1 MIPVF
6 RCRKFCYYLFYF
18 HYGDGGRSM
27 SDAKGKRTRLELLM
41 KQAEMP
47 AQVIDPYFLDGVI
60 EAVEVS
66 RSNKAWLITINKS
79 TLVPAQVYRTFYT
92 RIKDRM
98 EHIAQVSFL
107 FRYEDSVSPGE
118 IVEEYWK
125 LFLEWVQREVPSV
138 NGWMARAAHEVDGDL
153 VSVTFTDE
161 TSLELARKKNIDK
174 AITAYYDTFFGL
186 PLRVKLL
193 TGEDA
198 STAFEEFQQ
207 RIEEENREAISRLMM
222 ESLSAE
228 APPEEVVDNEE
239 VIKLQIGYDIRE
251 PAVPLQDIQDEEKK
265 ITIQGTIFGLD
276 RKELRNGNTLFMF
289 NLTDFT
295 DSLQLKLFAKNKEDL
310 KVMGQLANGKWI
322 KARGKVELDRFMQ
335 IPELVMIPSDLTEIP
350 APPSRKD
357 QAEEKRV
364 EFHLHTTM
372 SAMDAVTP
380 IGDYVKQAAKWGHK
394 AIAVT
399 DHGGIQCYPDAAK
412 AAKKNGIKMIYG
424 VEANIVNDNVAVVLN
439 PRPEELKTATFI
451 VFDIETTGLS
461 VTQNKIIEIAAVKM
475 VEGKEIDRY
484 ATFVNPH
491 ERIPYNIQQ
500 LTNINDDMVKDAPDV
515 EPVLDDF
522 VRFVGDAVLVA
533 HNARF
538 DFDFV
543 NAKLKELGRP
553 VMTNPVLDTLEMARL
568 LHPSMKNHR
577 LNTLAAKYKVSL
589 ENHHRAID
597 DTLALGQILIGLIED
612 ADKQE
617 GIVSLERLNDRVG
630 KDLSNSRPFHSGIY
644 ALNMTGK
651 KNLFKLVSM
660 SHTEYFKRVACIPK
674 SRLAEMREGLLIMSG
689 CEKGEFFEAVLNKSM
704 EEAEGIADFYD
715 VLEIQPLTMYMH
727 LVDKGLV
734 GSVEELKTAIRK
746 VVEIGFKLNK
756 PVVATGNVHYLD
768 PRDKLYRD
776 ITIHGITGFSPL
788 KDIRK
793 PDAHFRT
800 TDEMLEEFEF
810 LGKDKA
816 FEVVVTNTSELA
828 DRFEELELFPDK
840 LFTPILEGA
849 DEEIRNTC
857 YATARSIYGEELPEV
872 VVKRLEKELE
882 PIIKYG
888 FSANYLI
895 SERLVK
901 KSNQDGYLV
910 GSRGSVGSSVVAT
923 FLGISEVNPLPA
935 HYICTN
941 SDCKYSE
948 WFLDGSVPSGFDLPD
963 KPCPKCGQKLK
974 GEGQDIPFETFLGFK
989 GDKVPDIDLNFS
1001 GEYQPHA
1008 HNFTKVMFGEKNV
1021 FRAGTIGTVAEKTA
1035 FGFAKKYEEEHHKHW
1050 RGAELNRL
1058 AAGCT
1063 GVKRSTGQH
1072 PGGIVV
1078 VPDYIEVEDITPVQY
1093 PADDTSAEWMTTHF
1107 DYHAFD
1113 ANLLKLDILGH
1124 DDPTM
1129 MRMLQ
1134 DLTGVDPT
1142 TIPMN
1147 DPKVM
1152 SMFNSTEALGVTA
1165 QQIRT
1170 PVATYGIP
1178 EMGTKF
1184 VRQMLVESQPSS
1196 FADLLQISGLSHGT
1210 GVWLGNAQ
1218 ELIKNGTCN
1227 IKTVIGC
1234 RDDIMLF
1241 LIYKAGMD
1249 AGLAFKITES
1259 VRKGKGLSQEWIDEM
1274 KKCKV
1279 PQWYIDSCL
1288 KIQYMFPKA
1297 HAAAYVISAVRT
1309 AFFKLYY
1316 PIEYYATYFSVR
1328 GEDFDLELLCQGYDA
1343 ISRRIDEIEQKGFQA
1358 LPKEKNMLPILEMA
1372 LEMTARGFRFKSID
1386 LYRSDATRFIVDED
1400 ALIPPFSALGG
1411 IGVNAARNIAAAKE
1425 QGEFLSVEDF
1435 QQKSKA
1441 SKTIVELLGS
1451 MGCFRGLP
1459 ESNQLSLF

>member
-1 MIPVF
+1 
-6 RCRKFCYYLFYF
+6 
-18 HYGDGGRSM
+18 M
-27 SDAKGKRTRLELLM
+27 SSVGEKRTRFELLM
-41 KQAEMP
+41 KQA
-47 AQVIDPYFLDGVI
+47 QVPSSMIDPYFMDGYI
-60 EAVEVS
+60 DHVEIS
-66 RSNKAWLITINKS
+66 KSNKDWTIVIAKDS
-79 TLVPAQVYRTFYT
+79 LVPAQVFRTFCLH
-92 RIKDRM
+92 IQERM
-98 EHIAQVSFL
+98 NHIAKIRFI
-107 FRYEDSVSPGE
+107 FRYSEAVQPAS
-118 IVEEYWK
+118 IVREYWK
-125 LFLEWVQREVPSV
+125 LFIEWVQREIPSV
-138 NGWMARAAHEVDGDL
+138 NGWMARAKHEVEGDL
-153 VSVTFTDE
+153 VFVTMTDS
-161 TSLELARKKNIDK
+161 TSLELARKKQIDQ
-174 AITAYYDTFFGL
+174 AIISFFEQFFTL
-186 PLRVKLL
+186 SLRVKLQV
-193 TGEDA
+193 GETSNEVYDE
-198 STAFEEFQQ
+198 FRQRQEQEE
-207 RIEEENREAISRLMM
+207 R
-222 ESLSAE
+222 
-228 APPEEVVDNEE
+228 E
-239 VIKLQIGYDIRE
+239 VIKQMMTMIEAEVKKEDEDTSNLKLQIGYDIKDE
-251 PAVPLQDIQDEEKK
+251 PVPIMQIQDEEKK
-265 ITIQGTIFGLD
+265 ATIQGTIFGLEQ
-276 RKELRNGNTLFMF
+276 KELRNGSTLFTF
-289 NLTDFT
+289 FLTDFS
-295 DSLQLKLFAKNKEDL
+295 DSLQMKMFAKNKEDL
-310 KVMGQLANGKWI
+310 KVMSLLANGKWI
-322 KARGKVELDRFMQ
+322 KARGRVEYDRFMQ
-335 IPELVMIPSDLTEIP
+335 VPELVMIPSDLIEVQ

-357 QAEEKRV
+357 NAPEKRV

-372 SAMDAVTP
+372 STMDAVTS
-380 IGDYVKQAAKWGHK
+380 IDDYIKTAAKWGHK

-399 DHGGIQCYPDAAK
+399 DHGGIQSFPEAAK

-424 VEANIVNDNVAVVLN
+424 VEANVVDDGVPVVIN
-439 PRPEELKTATFI
+439 ESPIDLKSATYV

-461 VTQNKIIEIAAVKM
+461 FTQNNITEIAAVKIQD
-475 VEGKEIDRY
+475 GKEIDRY
-484 ATFVNPH
+484 STFVNPH
-491 ERIPYNIQQ
+491 EKIPYHIQQ
-500 LTNINDDMVKDAPDV
+500 LTNITDEMVKDAPDV
-515 EPVLDDF
+515 EPVLEKF
-522 VRFVGDAVLVA
+522 MEFSKDAILVA

-538 DFDFV
+538 DTGFIQTI
-543 NAKLKELGRP
+543 LKRSGMPQL
-553 VMTNPVLDTLEMARL
+553 TNPILDTLELARL
-568 LHPSMKNHR
+568 LFPTMKNHR
-577 LNTLAAKYKVSL
+577 LNTLADKYKVSL

-597 DTLALGQILIGLIED
+597 DTIALSGILLGLLQD
-612 ADKQE
+612 AEKML
-617 GIVSLERLNDRVG
+617 GITMLDRLNDYVG
-630 KDLSNSRPFHSGIY
+630 KDLSNARPFHCGIY

-651 KNLFKLVSM
+651 KNLYKLVSL
-660 SHTEYFKRVACIPK
+660 SHTEYFKRVPTIPK
-674 SRLAEMREGLLIMSG
+674 SKLKELREGLLILSG
-689 CEKGEFFEAVLNKSM
+689 CEKGEFFEAVLNKSV
-704 EEAEGIADFYD
+704 EEAEQIAEFYD

-734 GSVEELKTAIRK
+734 GSVEEIKTAIK
-746 VVEIGFKLNK
+746 KIYDMGKKLNK

-768 PRDKLYRD
+768 PRDKLFRD

-800 TDEMLEEFEF
+800 TEEMLEEFKF
-810 LGKDKA
+810 LGESEA
-816 FEVVVTNTSELA
+816 YEVVITNTSELA
-828 DRFEELELFPDK
+828 DRFEELELFPTK
-840 LFTPILEGA
+840 LFTPIIEGA
-849 DEEIRNTC
+849 DEEIRTKCYNT
-857 YATARSIYGEELPEV
+857 AKSIYGEELPEV

-935 HYICTN
+935 HYICRN
-941 SDCKYSE
+941 PECKYSE

-963 KPCPKCGQKLK
+963 KECPKCGEMLK
-974 GEGQDIPFETFLGFK
+974 GDGQDIPFETFLGFK

-1001 GEYQPHA
+1001 GEYQPTA
-1008 HNFTKVMFGEKNV
+1008 HNYTKEIFGEKNV

-1035 FGFAKKYEEEHHKHW
+1035 FGYAKKYEEDHHKKW
-1050 RGAELNRL
+1050 RSAELNRL

-1093 PADDTSAEWMTTHF
+1093 PADDTSSEWKTTHF

-1152 SMFNSTEALGVTA
+1152 SMFNSVEALGVTPE
-1165 QQIRT
+1165 QVRT

-1184 VRQMLVESQPSS
+1184 VRQMLVESKPSS

-1249 AGLAFKITES
+1249 ASLAFKITES
-1259 VRKGKGLSQEWIDEM
+1259 VRKGKGLTPEWIEEM
-1274 KKCKV
+1274 KKCNV

-1309 AFFKLYY
+1309 AYFKLYY

-1328 GEDFDLELLCQGYDA
+1328 GEDFDIELCVQGYDA
-1343 ISRRIDEIEQKGFQA
+1343 IYRKIEEIEQKGFQA
-1358 LPKEKNMLPILEMA
+1358 TTKEKNSLPILEMA
-1372 LEMTARGFRFKSID
+1372 LEMTARGFHFKGLD
-1386 LYRSDATRFIVDED
+1386 LYRSEATRFVVDGD
-1400 ALIPPFSALGG
+1400 SLIPPFSALQG
-1411 IGVNAARNIAAAKE
+1411 IGENAARNIAAARE
-1425 QGEFLSVEDF
+1425 AGEFLSIEDF

-1441 SKTIVELLGS
+1441 SKTIIELLTQ

>member
-1 MIPVF
+1 MN
-6 RCRKFCYYLFYF
+6 
-18 HYGDGGRSM
+18 GAAD
-27 SDAKGKRTRLELLM
+27 KRNRLELLM
-41 KQAEMP
+41 KQTGISASL
-47 AQVIDPYFLDGVI
+47 IDPYFLDGWI
-60 EAVEVS
+60 EQVEVS
-66 RSNKAWLITINKS
+66 RSNKEWRIIIHKD
-79 TLVPAQVYRTFYT
+79 TLVPAQIYRTFCLQV
-92 RIKDRM
+92 RERM
-98 EHIAQVSFL
+98 EHIARITFD
-107 FRYEDSVSPGE
+107 FRYSPSISSKD
-118 IVEEYWK
+118 IVTEYWK

-138 NGWMARAAHEVDGDL
+138 NGWMLRAAFEVDGDL
-153 VSVTFTDE
+153 VIVSLSDSM
-161 TSLELARKKNIDK
+161 SLELAKKKGIDR
-174 AITAYYDTFFGL
+174 AIPAFYEQYFGL
-186 PLRVKLL
+186 SLRVKLQ
-193 TGEDA
+193 TSENSA
-198 STAFEEFQQ
+198 EAFEEFQQ
-207 RIEEENREAISRLMM
+207 RIVEENREVIQQLM
-222 ESLSAE
+222 ESIEAE
-228 APPEEVVDNEE
+228 VAAEVDDDGEEV
-239 VIKLQIGYDIRE
+239 KLQVGYDIKE
-251 PAVPLQDIQDEEKK
+251 QPVPLKDIQDEEKK
-265 ITIQGTIFGLD
+265 IAIQGTIFGLES
-276 RKELRNGNTLFMF
+276 KELRNGNTLFTF
-289 NLTDFT
+289 CITDFS
-295 DSLQLKLFAKNKEDL
+295 DSLQMKMFAKTKEDL
-310 KVMGQLANGKWI
+310 KIMGKLANGKWV
-322 KARGKVELDRFMQ
+322 KARGRVEYDRFMQ
-335 IPELVMIPSDLTEIP
+335 IPELVMIPSDLCEVGAP
-350 APPSRKD
+350 AGRKD
-357 QAEEKRV
+357 NAAEKRV
-364 EFHLHTTM
+364 EFHLHSTM
-372 SAMDAVTP
+372 STMDAVTP
-380 IGDYVKQAAKWGHK
+380 IDQYIKTAAKWGHK

-399 DHGGIQCYPDAAK
+399 DHGGVQCYPDAAK

-424 VEANIVNDNVAVVLN
+424 VEANVVNDNVAVVLQ
-439 PRPEELKTATFI
+439 PKPIELKTATYI

-475 VEGKEIDRY
+475 QDGKEIDRY

-515 EPVLDDF
+515 HPVLLEF
-522 VRFVGDAVLVA
+522 VKFAGDSILVA

-538 DFDFV
+538 DVDFV
-543 NAKLKELGRP
+543 NAKLKELGEP
-553 VMTNPVLDTLEMARL
+553 QLTNPVLDTLELARL
-568 LHPSMKNHR
+568 LFPSLKNHR

-597 DTLALGQILIGLIED
+597 DTLALGEILIGLLAD
-612 ADKQE
+612 AEKMQ
-617 GIVSLERLNDRVG
+617 GITMLDRLNDHVG
-630 KDLSNSRPFHSGIY
+630 KDLSNTRPFHCGIY
-644 ALNMTGK
+644 ALNPVGK

-660 SHTEYFKRVACIPK
+660 SHTDYFHRVACIPK
-674 SRLAEMREGLLIMSG
+674 SKLKEMREGLLIISG

-704 EEAEGIADFYD
+704 EEAEEIAGFYD

-727 LVDKGLV
+727 LVEKGLV
-734 GSVEELKTAIRK
+734 GSKEELETAIRK
-746 VVEIGFKLNK
+746 VCEIGQKLDK
-756 PVVATGNVHYLD
+756 PVIATGNVHYLE
-768 PRDKLYRD
+768 PRDKLFRD
-776 ITIHGITGFSPL
+776 ITIHGITGYSPL

-800 TDEMLEEFEF
+800 TDEMLEEFSF
-810 LGKDKA
+810 LGKEKA
-816 FEVVVTNTSELA
+816 QEVVVTNTAALA
-828 DRFEELELFPDK
+828 DRFEELELFPSK
-840 LFTPILEGA
+840 LFTPIMEGA

-857 YATARSIYGEELPEV
+857 YNTAKSLYGEDLPEV
-872 VVKRLEKELE
+872 VVARLEKELE

-935 HYICTN
+935 HYLCLN
-941 SDCKYSE
+941 SECRYSE

-963 KPCPKCGQKLK
+963 KDCPKCGNPLK

-1001 GEYQPHA
+1001 GEYQPVA
-1008 HNFTKVMFGEKNV
+1008 HNYTKVLFGEKSV

-1035 FGFAKKYEEEHHKHW
+1035 FGFTKKYEEDHGKKW
-1050 RGAELNRL
+1050 RGAELSRL

-1078 VPDYIEVEDITPVQY
+1078 VPDYMEVDDITPVQY
-1093 PADDTSAEWMTTHF
+1093 PADDTSSEWKTTHF

-1152 SMFNSTEALGVTA
+1152 SMFNSTEALGVTP

-1170 PVATYGIP
+1170 PVATYGVP

-1259 VRKGKGLSQEWIDEM
+1259 VRKGKGLTPEWIEEM

-1309 AFFKLYY
+1309 AYFKLYH
-1316 PIEYYATYFSVR
+1316 PIEYYATYFTVR
-1328 GEDFDLELLCQGYDA
+1328 AEDFDIELCCQGYEA
-1343 ISRRIDEIEQKGFQA
+1343 IYRKIEEIEQKGFQA
-1358 LPKEKNMLPILEMA
+1358 LPKEKAMLPILEMA
-1372 LEMTARGFRFKSID
+1372 LEMTARGFRFKTID
-1386 LYRSDATRFIVDED
+1386 LYRSDATKYTVDGD
-1400 ALIPPFSALGG
+1400 ALIPPFSALAG
-1411 IGVNAARNIAAAKE
+1411 IGENAARNIAAAKE
-1425 QGEFLSVEDF
+1425 QGEFLSIEDF

-1441 SKTIVELLGS
+1441 SKTVVELLAQL
-1451 MGCFRGLP
+1451 GCFRGLP